1 MMNAKRLYWL
11 LLGSLVIIFGGLL
24 GATYGVSHLL
34 KTKSSELASNK
45 ALVRQLTSQQA
56 GLAKSKGDIA
66 RYAELENITKAIVP
80 QDKDQAQTVRELT
93 NIASAN
99 DVSLTTITFPSST
112 LGANATGGTA
122 RATTPAA
129 TAKPNLSQL
138 TPVVGIPG
146 VYNLQIVVGNNAA
159 NYVTF
164 NQLDA
169 FLRGLEN
176 NRRTAAVSSLTI
188 TPQQDNTNH
197 LVFSL
202 IINTYIKPS

>member
-1 MMNAKRLYWL
+1 MNSKRLYWL
-11 LLGSLVIIFGGLL
+11 LLGLLVVIFGGLC

-34 KTKSSELASNK
+34 KTKSTELASNK
-45 ALVRQLTSQQA
+45 ALVQQLTTQQA
-56 GLAKSKGDIA
+56 GLVKSKSDIA
-66 RYAELENITKAIVP
+66 RYAELESITKTIVP

-112 LGANATGGTA
+112 LGATGTA
-122 RATTPAA
+122 PSAA
-129 TAKPNLSQL
+129 KLSLSQL
-138 TPVVGIPG
+138 TPVKNIPG
-146 VYNLQIVVGNNAA
+146 VYNLQIVVGNNAS

-188 TPQQDNTNH
+188 TPQQDNPNR

-202 IINTYIKPS
+202 TINTYIKPS